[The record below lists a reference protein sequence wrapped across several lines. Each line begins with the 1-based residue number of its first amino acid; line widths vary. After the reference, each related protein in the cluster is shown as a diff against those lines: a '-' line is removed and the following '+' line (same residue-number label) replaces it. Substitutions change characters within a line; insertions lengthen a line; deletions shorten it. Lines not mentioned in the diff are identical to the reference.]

1 MVGFT
6 SSTLLA
12 IIVLVSVS
20 ALAYNRISLY
30 LTRRRFKLENGCKPP
45 QKMYPLKDKIL
56 GLDNLFETMAAAK
69 ENRLLER
76 ALHNYRT
83 VGNTFGSK
91 LFTQR
96 VVVTCEPQNVK
107 TILSLRFKDF
117 GIGNREVTLGPLLGR
132 GIFTMDGQFWSHS
145 RAMIRPNFARDQV
158 ADLQTFERHIQHLW
172 KLIPRDGS
180 TFDLQELFFRFTID
194 SATEFLFGQST
205 QILNPAKVG
214 GPDGARFAQ
223 AFNDAQDACAM
234 RFRLGGL
241 RYIYRDPKGREAM
254 RICHEFVGHFVDEAV
269 RYREHDVEKKG
280 VVEERYVFLHELA
293 KDTKD
298 KTRLRDELLNV
309 LLAGRDT
316 TASLLSNLFFMLAKR
331 PEIFQKLR
339 NEVVETLGGELPT
352 YEQIKNMKYL
362 KYCLNEFVP
371 GNSRVALAD
380 SVIPVGGGPEGKD
393 PIFVAKGDIVVY
405 TAYAMHR
412 RKDYYGED
420 ADEFRPERWE
430 TLRPGWEYLPFNGG
444 PRICLGQQYALTEAG
459 YVTIRLCQEFKELMS
474 RDSRPW
480 VEGLTLTCCSKN
492 GVQVGLTPA

>member
-1 MVGFT
+1 MT
-6 SSTLLA
+6 EYSSSTLLA
-12 IIVLVSVS
+12 IIALACVS
-20 ALAYNRISLY
+20 AVAYSRVTLY
-30 LTRRRFKLENGCKPP
+30 LTRRRFKLENGCKPLH
-45 QKMYPLKDKIL
+45 KTYPLKDKIL
-56 GLDNLFETMAAAK
+56 GLDNLFETVAAAK

-76 ALHNYRT
+76 ALDNYRAI
-83 VGNTFGSK
+83 GNTFGNK
-91 LFTQR
+91 LFTQN
-96 VVVTCEPQNVK
+96 VILTAEPQNIK

-117 GIGNREVTLGPLLGR
+117 GIGNRETTLGPLLGQ

-205 QILNPAKVG
+205 QTLNPAKVG
-214 GPDGARFAQ
+214 GPDGAQFAQ

-234 RFRLGGL
+234 RLRIGAL

-280 VVEERYVFLHELA
+280 AVDERYVFLHELA

-339 NEVVETLGGELPT
+339 NEIEETLGGELPT
-352 YEQIKNMKYL
+352 YEQIKSMKYL
-362 KYCLNEFVP
+362 KYCLNECKAVLEQHVMQI
-371 GNSRVALAD
+371 S
-380 SVIPVGGGPEGKD
+380 
-393 PIFVAKGDIVVY
+393 
-405 TAYAMHR
+405 
-412 RKDYYGED
+412 
-420 ADEFRPERWE
+420 
-430 TLRPGWEYLPFNGG
+430 
-444 PRICLGQQYALTEAG
+444 
-459 YVTIRLCQEFKELMS
+459 
-474 RDSRPW
+474 
-480 VEGLTLTCCSKN
+480 
-492 GVQVGLTPA
+492 